1 MNFADHRFMKIAG
14 PLINNKEFQKM
25 KHIRHH
31 DESVYDHVMNVSYQS
46 YKIAY
51 KAGLNWEATI
61 RGALLHDFYLYKF
74 DKRLRLRL
82 PLDALNHAIMHP
94 VRALENASRCFEL
107 DELERDIIIR
117 HMFPV
122 RIPRYKESWIV
133 SMVDKYLAVQEYYQN
148 FRKST
153 SRKYREQFSPVSFD
167 HVQYNEAG

>member
-1 MNFADHRFMKIAG
+1 MNFADHRFMKVAG

-25 KHIRHH
+25 KHIQHH
-31 DESVYDHVMNVSYQS
+31 DESVFDHVMSVSYKS

-51 KAGLNWEATI
+51 RAGLNWEATI

-74 DKRLRLRL
+74 DKTIRLRL
-82 PLDALNHAIMHP
+82 PIDAIKHAVMHP
-94 VRALENASRCFEL
+94 VKAFENASKHFEL
-107 DELERDIIIR
+107 NDMERDIIIR

-148 FRKST
+148 FRKTT
-153 SRKYREQFSPVSFD
+153 SRKYREKYNAVRFD
-167 HVQYNEAG
+167 EFQYNEAN